1 MKQVWCVLTLGVTML
16 ASANASVV
24 TISSLGSA
32 ADANE
37 SNSMGPTIVIPRNLG
52 WAPAVAGS
60 EWVSYGATGDPNAP
74 GYFMPANGTIVSFF
88 DSFFLAGS
96 PLSGSVTI
104 RADDSTSLWLNGF
117 KLLDE
122 AATSGN
128 TYTRCSDIPVGCLE
142 STTVTVDLTPHLL
155 QGNNQLRFDVAQRNS
170 ISFGLSYAGT
180 ADSAPSNSDVP
191 EPATFALIGAGLIA
205 LRLIRK

>member
-37 SNSMGPTIVIPRNLG
+37 SNSLGATLVINQHPG

-60 EWVSYGATGDPNAP
+60 EWVSYGSTGDYNAP
-74 GYFMPANGTIVSFF
+74 DYFMPANGTVVSFF

-104 RADDSTSLWLNGF
+104 RADDSTSMWLNGT
-117 KLLDE
+117 KLLNE
-122 AATSGN
+122 AIMTGN
-128 TYTRCSDIPVGCLE
+128 TYTRCSDFPVGCLE
-142 STTVTVDLTPHLL
+142 STTVTVDLSPYLV

-170 ISFGLSYAGT
+170 YSFGLSYAGT
-180 ADSAPSNSDVP
+180 AQSEIPNGDVP
-191 EPATFALIGAGLIA
+191 EPATFALIGAALIA